1 MIIKK
6 LWNMMACALVILLL
20 ITVSAC
26 QNPEVSSSESDSKRT
41 NVENKEDSDSK
52 KDVQEVSTSDKLAKY
67 KKLNM
72 TLEEAFETLYTKVE
86 TTHPGLLEPLFK
98 RYIEEVEIPTTP
110 KGSKDGVYT
119 VESPYDNMGFKHVIT
134 LEIKDEKIVSVKYD
148 EIYQEEYGK
157 ESHEEYNKAMKADTG
172 SCPKEAYPIYR
183 NKLIE
188 TQDLLSIDS
197 VSGATFSLYR
207 FNAVAS
213 KALYESRK

>member
-1 MIIKK
+1 MVIKKKQNMIIG
-6 LWNMMACALVILLL
+6 LIVISLL
-20 ITVSAC
+20 ITFIGC
-26 QNPEVSSSESDSKRT
+26 ENPGASSSTSGSDST
-41 NVENKEDSDSK
+41 NVENKEGSDSK
-52 KDVQEVSTSDKLAKY
+52 KDVQEVSISDKLAKY

-72 TLEEAFETLYTKVE
+72 TTEEAFESLYTKVE
-86 TTHPGLLEPLFK
+86 ITHPGLLESLYK
-98 RYIEEVEIPTTP
+98 RYIEEIGIPTTP

-148 EIYQEEYGK
+148 EIYVEGNGK
-157 ESHEEYNKAMKADTG
+157 ESDEGYNQAMKADTG

-183 NKLIE
+183 KKLIE

-207 FNAVAS
+207 FNTVAAE
-213 KALYESRK
+213 ALFESRK